1 MFIRR
6 TFFRWQF
13 PAVIVLP
20 LWLLIGSS
28 IFGTGGWA
36 VLGIFFGAVLLGV
49 GMLLVSLLIFARRE
63 VREARALSWADVG
76 VLAFWHLLIIVLGF
90 SADVSGWLSVAVVVA
105 GIGAFWYA
113 VWALFTAARKRV
125 QSMVD
130 LIEQTAAGTIP
141 GTVPRAAPRNPLDP
155 QPTRPRGN
163 PASPPFTRTNDPE
176 VIVIRE
182 KPHDSV

>member
-36 VLGIFFGAVLLGV
+36 VLGIFFGAVLLGL
-49 GMLLVSLLIFARRE
+49 GMLIVSLFLFARRE
-63 VREARALSWADVG
+63 VREERALSWIDVG
-76 VLAFWHLLIIVLGF
+76 VLAVWHALIIALGLA
-90 SADVSGWLSVAVVVA
+90 SDPSGWLSVLVIVV

-113 VWALFTAARKRV
+113 VWALFSAARKRV
-125 QSMVD
+125 RAMLD
-130 LIEQTAAGTIP
+130 LIEQTAAGT
-141 GTVPRAAPRNPLDP
+141 A
-155 QPTRPRGN
+155 
-163 PASPPFTRTNDPE
+163 PASPLASPPMRPRTEHGASTPPPSGRANDPE
-176 VIVIRE
+176 VIVIKE
-182 KPHDSV
+182 TPHDAP

>member
-36 VLGIFFGAVLLGV
+36 VLGIFFGAVLLGL
-49 GMLLVSLLIFARRE
+49 GLLAVSGLVYARRE
-63 VREARALSWADVG
+63 VREERALSWLDVG
-76 VLAFWHLLIIVLGF
+76 VLGVWHLLIITLGF
-90 SADVSGWLSVAVVVA
+90 SENSSGWLSVLVVVV

-113 VWALFTAARKRV
+113 VWALFDAARKRV
-125 QSMVD
+125 RAMVD
-130 LIEQTAAGTIP
+130 LIEKTAAGA
-141 GTVPRAAPRNPLDP
+141 GAFVPPMQGARVPPRPD
-155 QPTRPRGN
+155 RVN
-163 PASPPFTRTNDPE
+163 PAPPPFGRAVDPE

-182 KPHDSV
+182 KPNDQS